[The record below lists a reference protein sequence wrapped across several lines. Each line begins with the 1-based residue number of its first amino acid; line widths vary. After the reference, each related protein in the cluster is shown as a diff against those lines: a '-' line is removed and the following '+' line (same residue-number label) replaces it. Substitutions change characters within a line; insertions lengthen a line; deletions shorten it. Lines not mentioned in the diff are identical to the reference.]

1 MPKPAVNPLQTTSGG
16 QAATISA
23 QTVTNKVSSVNPV
36 YVSAAIE
43 NATPAVLEMTYNLS
57 LANIIPAGSAVTV
70 TVNSVA
76 RTINSISISGVK
88 VMLTLA
94 SAVVYGDVVT
104 VAYAKPAANPLQ
116 TTSGGQAATISA
128 QTVTN
133 KVSSVN
139 PVYVSAAI
147 ENATPAVLE
156 NDL

>member
-1 MPKPAVNPLQTTSGG
+1 MPNQLLICYKTTSGG

-23 QTVTNKVSSVNPV
+23 QTVTNKVASVNPV

-76 RTINSISISGVK
+76 RTINSISITGTK
-88 VMLTLA
+88 VVLTLA

-104 VAYAKPAANPLQ
+104 VAYA
-116 TTSGGQAATISA
+116 QASC
-128 QTVTN
+128 
-133 KVSSVN
+133 
-139 PVYVSAAI
+139 
-147 ENATPAVLE
+147 
-156 NDL
+156 